1 MLKKTLLKKLYV
13 YNMHIGHSYSYNS
26 GLNYYILGKRFNFFI
41 INMNKTFILLK
52 KVLFFLKNLSLNSG
66 LLLFHY
72 SKYGVIELIY
82 KCVLLSIVKKSNQ
95 SLVTY
100 NWIYGSISNYFFS
113 FFYIIKDIIKTWFLK
128 NKYFLNFEK
137 KHNKYTNY
145 NHEDKKHN
153 IFEYVFLTSKKFYK
167 KVKKNNYYH
176 FWYDKWIKEQYSY
189 PFYEGKKKALKHTN
203 FLKQLCLN
211 DFNNVLKKKKMLNF
225 KFFFL
230 RLFYYINNKKKD
242 PFFLDLEHTFYP
254 TYDKIHDVFIYYW
267 RFLLYFKHFNNYLQ
281 LPDALFSVFPNNND
295 LALNEFS
302 SNSLV
307 SIGLVDT
314 NCDIKNMNY
323 PIISNDDSL
332 IIILFYFNLFSN
344 FFLENKLNIYNY
356 LKHYTTN

>member
-1 MLKKTLLKKLYV
+1 MLKKTLLHRLYI
-13 YNMHIGHSYSYNS
+13 YNMHLGHSDSNNS
-26 GLNYYILGKRFNFFI
+26 QLNYYILGKRFNFFI
-41 INMNKTFILLK
+41 INMNKTFLLLK
-52 KVLFFLKNLSLNSG
+52 KVLFFIKKLSLNSG

-82 KCVLLSIVKKSNQ
+82 KCVLLSIVKQSNQ

-113 FFYIIKDIIKTWFLK
+113 FYNIIRDIMNTWFLRNQYLLYLDK
-128 NKYFLNFEK
+128 NQ
-137 KHNKYTNY
+137 NKYTNY
-145 NHEDKKHN
+145 QNEDKKHN
-153 IFEYVFLTSKKFYK
+153 IFEYIFLTSTKFYS
-167 KVKKNNYYH
+167 KVKKNESYNL
-176 FWYDKWIKEQYSY
+176 WYEEWIKRQ
-189 PFYEGKKKALKHTN
+189 EGYGVWDGKRQALKKTD
-203 FLKQLCLN
+203 FIKQLSLN
-211 DFNNVLKKKKMLNF
+211 NLNNVLKKKKMLNF
-225 KFFFL
+225 KYLFL
-230 RLFYYINNKKKD
+230 KLFYYINLKKKD
-242 PFFLDLEHTFYP
+242 PFFLNLEYTFYLK
-254 TYDKIHDVFIYYW
+254 YDNIHKIFISYW

-302 SNSLV
+302 SANLV

-314 NCDIKNMNY
+314 NCNIKNMHY

-356 LKHYTTN
+356 FKKYTK